1 MNNRSLNI
9 KMAWLFAA
17 MAAILL
23 IASSGF
29 VYASASVGKTQSRE
43 LLASQCVKEF
53 EAAGIKSSIRSQDH
67 AIVSYQSNVDLMQ
80 DRVNSSSVV
89 IGRCAGYRLVEFC
102 AGNGCPKPG
111 VFFVLETL

>member
-1 MNNRSLNI
+1 MNSRSMNI
-9 KMAWLFAA
+9 KLAWLFAS
-17 MAAILL
+17 MAVILFV
-23 IASSGF
+23 ASSFF
-29 VYASASVGKTQSRE
+29 VYASASVGKASSRE
-43 LLASQCVKEF
+43 ILASQCIKEF
-53 EAAGIKSSIRSQDH
+53 EAAGVKSSIRPQDH

-80 DRVNSSSVV
+80 DRVNSSSLV